1 MYDEFFTKAHEL
13 VERGEPFATATVV
26 RAERP
31 TSGKPGD
38 KAIVTV
44 DGVMFGWIG
53 GSCAQPTV
61 IQEALGALADG
72 RSRLI
77 RITPE
82 PGSGPPREGLKE
94 VAMSCFSGGTLDIYV
109 EPQQPKP
116 RLLIV
121 GHLPVA
127 QALAH
132 LGRALAYRTI
142 VVDPGEE
149 GGTAMAHAD
158 EVVRDLAELAEHAD
172 ASTFVVV
179 ATHGHYD
186 EPALVA
192 ALKTAAPYV
201 GLVASRKRAEPILEY
216 LRGEGFGDADL
227 ARLKIPAGLDLG
239 ARRGDEIALAILAEI
254 VQLRRGSELTAATTE
269 ETREVASAEPSQ
281 SCCGEAKAAGTAVDP
296 VCGMTVEVGDERPS
310 VEHEGEFYYFCCAGC
325 LQRFSAEPEA
335 YLAGAPI
342 EFSSGKS

>member
-38 KAIVTV
+38 KAIVTS
-44 DGVMFGWIG
+44 DGVMYGWIG

-61 IQEALGALADG
+61 IQEALAALADG
-72 RSRLI
+72 RSRLV

-82 PGSGPPREGLKE
+82 PGAGPPREGLKE

-127 QALAH
+127 QSLAH
-132 LGRALAYRTI
+132 LGRAMSYRTM
-142 VVDPGEE
+142 VVDPDAESGP
-149 GGTAMAHAD
+149 AMDHAD
-158 EVVRDLAELAEHAD
+158 VVVRDLGELAEHAD
-172 ASTFVVV
+172 ASTYIVV
-179 ATHGHYD
+179 ASHGHYD
-186 EPALVA
+186 EAALVV
-192 ALKTAAPYV
+192 ALKTPAPYV
-201 GLVASRKRAEPILEY
+201 GLVASHKRGAPILEY
-216 LRGEGFGDADL
+216 LRKEGFGEDDL
-227 ARLKIPAGLDLG
+227 ERLRIPAGLDLG

-254 VQLRRGSELTAATTE
+254 VQLRRSQPPEAVEEGEAVGSCCG
-269 ETREVASAEPSQ
+269 ASAEP
-281 SCCGEAKAAGTAVDP
+281 ATAVDP
-296 VCGMTVEVGDERPS
+296 VCGMTVERSDQRPHT
-310 VEHEGEFYYFCCAGC
+310 EHGGKVYYFCCAGC
-325 LQRFSAEPEA
+325 LQKFSAEPEA
-335 YLAGAPI
+335 FLARA
-342 EFSSGKS
+342 SG